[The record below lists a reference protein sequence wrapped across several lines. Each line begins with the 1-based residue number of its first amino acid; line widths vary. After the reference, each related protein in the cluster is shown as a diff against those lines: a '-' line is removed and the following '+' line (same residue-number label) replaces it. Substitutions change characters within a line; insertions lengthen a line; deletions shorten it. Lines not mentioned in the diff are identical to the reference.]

1 MDELLTFL
9 IKTLVEDE
17 NSVEV
22 SKEEDDKTIT
32 YNVKVA
38 GTDLGKV
45 IGKNGKTATSI
56 RTIMRSVAAKTHK
69 KVFVKFED

>member
-9 IKTLVEDE
+9 VKALVEKEDE
-17 NSVEV
+17 VAV
-22 SKEEDDKTIT
+22 SKEEDEREIT
-32 YNVKVA
+32 YKVKVSSS
-38 GTDLGKV
+38 DLGKV

-56 RTIMRSVAAKTHK
+56 RIVMKSIGAKTHK